1 MIGTTLHC
9 SEGFCDLHDFRIN
22 TPGICLRQDALR
34 RSVELST
41 PRSVSHDEGLAGA
54 LERLAEILD
63 EWPEAQPRHEAT
75 PNQPERPARRER
87 RRGGTP
93 L

>member
-1 MIGTTLHC
+1 MTATTLHC
-9 SEGFCDLHDFRIN
+9 SEGFCDLHDYRIN

-63 EWPEAQPRHEAT
+63 EWPESQPRRSTT
-75 PNQPERPARRER
+75 PKQPETPARRER